1 MNCSFLDIST
11 KERLTRAGTNYKQA
25 GSRKETGCVI
35 NGNLKPRNSGRGQT
49 RSGRNTGGG
58 GQALP
63 QVVGEIQTGSELSVL
78 TGGSGSLREAY
89 QGKKDPRVLD
99 LGTRRGA
106 LSRGHGR
113 AKWVGGQHQG
123 GLATIQSVSKISGKN
138 SEIQCPGEIDWSQ
151 AGSWFCRTW
160 VLAKFSK

>member
-11 KERLTRAGTNYKQA
+11 KEQLTRAGTNYKQA

-49 RSGRNTGGG
+49 RSGQNTGGG

-63 QVVGEIQTGSELSVL
+63 QAVGEIQTGSELSVL
-78 TGGSGSLREAY
+78 TGGGGSFREAY
-89 QGKKDPRVLD
+89 EGKKDPRVLD

-113 AKWVGGQHQG
+113 AKWVGGQHQR
-123 GLATIQSVSKISGKN
+123 GLADRL
-138 SEIQCPGEIDWSQ
+138 EPG
-151 AGSWFCRTW
+151 W
-160 VLAKFSK
+160 VLVLQDLGSCQVFQIEN